1 MEEDKLTSMKK
12 VMEYQDAIDNFPESQ
27 MKLKQDIE
35 STQTANA
42 LLSATLRGIIADKK
56 YIDELKE

>member
-27 MKLKQDIE
+27 MKLKQDI
-35 STQTANA
+35 
-42 LLSATLRGIIADKK
+42 
-56 YIDELKE
+56 